1 MHYWGD
7 DWKYWDTLNKAI
19 DGISDDLKTYRIG
32 HYAKEK
38 YGTMRLDFLHYWDGT
53 IHGWFY
59 PSRCCVRGVWRK
71 FWGLDLKL
79 STFLRNIGIVNLVHK
94 WQHKHHYGIIKYYCE
109 QYPEITNELL
119 FDCGLLDYEIKKL
132 KGVNMRNPNRIPV
145 MLEVLEEIWKK
156 SPDLRLGQLMFI
168 ITDKY
173 FKDRDTFNI
182 EDDELLKVLFKL
194 KEE

>member
-1 MHYWGD
+1 
-7 DWKYWDTLNKAI
+7 
-19 DGISDDLKTYRIG
+19 
-32 HYAKEK
+32 
-38 YGTMRLDFLHYWDGT
+38 
-53 IHGWFY
+53 
-59 PSRCCVRGVWRK
+59 
-71 FWGLDLKL
+71 
-79 STFLRNIGIVNLVHK
+79 
-94 WQHKHHYGIIKYYCE
+94 
-109 QYPEITNELL
+109 
-119 FDCGLLDYEIKKL
+119 
-132 KGVNMRNPNRIPV
+132 MRNPNRIPV